1 MNSSFEVFG
10 LTTGIIRSG
19 DPIAERVLAAA
30 ERTCGGFEEGDIL
43 VLAETAVATS
53 EGNVIDL
60 SSVTPS
66 PRAEELGEKYRI
78 DPRTAEVVL
87 QESDSIVG
95 GIPGFL
101 LCMKG
106 GTLLPNA
113 GVDASNAPPGCVT
126 PLPADPDQ
134 SAVGVRAAIESRAGV
149 RIGVIIADSRTH
161 AMRSRV
167 QRSCHRFGRYP
178 LGHRRPREKRPLRA
192 QTGSHETGGC
202 RQYRIRRRAGDG
214 RGRRMHACGDHP
226 RHRPSRWGPCRRRDD
241 RCHRVPLYGGICE
254 GPHAVVIFPAGNTAH
269 PQEVSGEKVK
279 LEQTR

>member
-1 MNSSFEVFG
+1 VNSSFEVFG

-19 DPIAERVLAAA
+19 DPIADRVLAAA

-66 PRAEELGEKYRI
+66 PRAQELGEKYRI

-134 SAVGVRAAIESRAGV
+134 SAVGIRAAIESRAGV
-149 RIGVIIADSRTH
+149 QIGVIIADSRTH
-161 AMRSRV
+161 AMRLGCSGVAIGSAGITSVIDDRG
-167 QRSCHRFGRYP
+167 RSDLFGR
-178 LGHRRPREKRPLRA
+178 
-192 QTGSHETGGC
+192 
-202 RQYRIRRRAGDG
+202 
-214 RGRRMHACGDHP
+214 
-226 RHRPSRWGPCRRRDD
+226 
-241 RCHRVPLYGGICE
+241 
-254 GPHAVVIFPAGNTAH
+254 
-269 PQEVSGEKVK
+269 K
-279 LEQTR
+279 LEVTKRAVADNIASAAELVMGEADECTPAAIIRGIGLPVGEHVGVETIDATECLFMGAFAKNRTQW